1 MQRIA
6 RPLVRFWRKAYE
18 DGLTGL
24 SAMVAYNLLL
34 SIFPLA
40 LIALFVAGRGLPSH
54 ELEASVLARAKR
66 IFPSA
71 ARSTLESAIHG
82 VQRGSTGVGVAALV
96 SSLWV
101 GASFWGA
108 LDTAFC
114 RIYHMQCRS
123 GVDQKLLG
131 IVMLAIVLPFI
142 AASLVVPTVKSL
154 LASSAQD
161 LPLGL

>member
-40 LIALFVAGRGLPSH
+40 LIALFVAGKVLRSH
-54 ELEASVLARAKR
+54 ELEASVLADAKR

-71 ARSTLESAIHG
+71 ARSTLEAAIHG
-82 VQRGSTGVGVAALV
+82 VQRGSTGVGVLALA

-101 GASFWGA
+101 GASFRGPR
-108 LDTAFC
+108 TISFC
-114 RIYHMQCRS
+114 
-123 GVDQKLLG
+123 
-131 IVMLAIVLPFI
+131 AIFPM
-142 AASLVVPTVKSL
+142 
-154 LASSAQD
+154 
-161 LPLGL
+161 